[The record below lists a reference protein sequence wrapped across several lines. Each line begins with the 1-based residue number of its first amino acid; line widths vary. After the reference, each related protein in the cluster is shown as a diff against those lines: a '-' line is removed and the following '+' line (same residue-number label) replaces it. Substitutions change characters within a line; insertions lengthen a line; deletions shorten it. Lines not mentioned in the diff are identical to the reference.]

1 MISKERRNY
10 RMKTKYVIPTSAIED
25 FKASIDIAINAFKII
40 EKDLLLR
47 SDNDIVSS
55 NQFFDLLSET
65 DDLVFTARNVKIMA
79 LSVIDDFIKI
89 LEELKKNVKNIN
101 TRKLEC
107 PKLFF
112 LLGFMEL
119 KNPLSNAIVL
129 KIMKDTING
138 KCLTKVEKLEELDL
152 FKDSLGLQ
160 KLLCDLLDGYFIQDN
175 EGIII
180 NAYLGFLNNA
190 SYVSKI
196 TVNGLITNSIIKEG
210 MQILV
215 NRISLENV
223 GSWNNFISNYQ
234 DKYKA
239 ELTKVIAP
247 SKEYKKGT
255 TKMYTEINE
264 LEYYIKGGVVLHLC
278 APRTFD
284 ELLKR
289 NNYSIN
295 ARISLGKQMKNT
307 LLMADDKELDD
318 LVGNYL
324 ASIDIKYQEMWAYLL
339 EQNEVLKQVSL
350 GDIRK
355 YFYAVPEIGEG
366 YGYTK
371 EDFDYFMLEALKS
384 NYYLAKKQSKALKLL
399 RNGKINVNFEKSGK
413 KFKKIS

>member
-1 MISKERRNY
+1 
-10 RMKTKYVIPTSAIED
+10 MKTKYVIPMSAIED
-25 FKASIDIAINAFKII
+25 FRAGIDIAINAFKII
-40 EKDLLLR
+40 KKDLLLR
-47 SDNDIVSS
+47 NDNDIASS

-65 DDLVFTARNVKIMA
+65 DDLVLTARNVKIMS
-79 LSVIDDFIKI
+79 LSVIDNFIKI

-101 TRKLEC
+101 TRKIEC

-138 KCLTKVEKLEELDL
+138 GCLTKVEKLEELDI
-152 FKDSLGLQ
+152 FKESLGLQ
-160 KLLCDLLDGYFIQDN
+160 KLLCGLLDGYFIQDN

-180 NAYLGFLNNA
+180 NAYLGFLNSA

-196 TVNGLITNSIIKEG
+196 TVNGLITNPTVKDG

-215 NRISLENV
+215 NRVGLENID
-223 GSWNNFISNYQ
+223 SWNDFTSNYQ

-239 ELTKVIAP
+239 ELTKIIAP
-247 SKEYKKGT
+247 PKEYKKGT

-295 ARISLGKQMKNT
+295 ARMSLGKQMKNA
-307 LLMADDKELDD
+307 LLMADDREFNALI
-318 LVGNYL
+318 GNYL
-324 ASIDIKYQEMWAYLL
+324 ASIDVRYQEMWNYLL
-339 EQNEVLKQVSL
+339 EQDEVLKQVYL

-355 YFYAVPEIGEG
+355 YFYALPELGEG

-371 EDFDYFMLEALKS
+371 EDFDYFMIDALKS
-384 NYYLAKKQSKALKLL
+384 NYYLAKKHSKALVLL
-399 RNGKINVNFEKSGK
+399 KNGKINEKYGKTAK
-413 KFKKIS
+413 KFKKIN